1 MSAASSLTANRVLR
15 ALCFAALAAGAFIL
29 PAMPSLGLD
38 SAWQM
43 ALGRVFADDRA
54 FGTEVVFTY
63 GPLGW
68 TMGNMY
74 WGAQWGALV
83 AWHAGLALILAALL
97 TWQAFRLPPL
107 HRVGFLLFFLT
118 LGVRHEDILQQA
130 AIALAGWELIRRSAG
145 PWQRSSVAL
154 LALLALLSLVKFTN
168 LVLAVALVALASAA
182 PLARRD
188 WRAAAKGP
196 AWWAGLFLA
205 GWLFCGQNPLHLPAY
220 LWHSWEISSG
230 YQDAMGWS
238 CPSVQLYHGLATAAL
253 LVGLLGLR
261 ALADRDRGRGWALA
275 AGAAAYLFLSWKHG
289 FIRADGHQ
297 LVFYFAALAVVV
309 SPLHLPGDA
318 LRWPWPRRL
327 LLVATALL
335 ALRGAELATPGVA
348 PATLATLKDR
358 LQRQASLLLEPRTLR
373 AQYDWTLDSL
383 RAEVPLPLVRRVV
396 GDRPIDV
403 LGYEQDV
410 LLLNRFNYA
419 PRPVFQGYSAYT
431 PRLARLN
438 RDYFESERAPEF
450 VLFKLQTVDDR
461 LPSMDD
467 PLVLDLL
474 PQRYRY
480 LFTERGFTLWQRKAA
495 PAGPAA
501 SPAPVRSVTARLGEP
516 VDLTDL
522 GDRSVWV
529 RIDYRLN
536 LLGRVRRLLLKPPMM
551 RLKVT
556 DTTGAVSDHRL
567 PAPIAATGFPLSPLV
582 HDISEFLRAANGEPG
597 RRVASFVLEPAPQD
611 RDCFQPEVAVEISVT
626 TTAPGTG
633 WAALS
638 LGSPEL
644 PLEFVRGTA
653 PFGAQLSQVEGG
665 LEYYAHAPSSLV
677 YRAAAGATTL
687 RGSFGLYDGAYAA
700 TNAGASDG
708 AEFLVHW
715 HAADG
720 RSEMIFRR
728 LLRPRD
734 EPADRGPQ
742 DFAVPLPAGA
752 GELEFAIG
760 PGPAGNSASDW
771 TYWRHLR
778 LENSH

>member
-1 MSAASSLTANRVLR
+1 MAPTRRIFSDRLLRVL
-15 ALCFAALAAGAFIL
+15 CFDLLAAGAFML

-43 ALGRVFADDRA
+43 ALGRLFADGRA

-74 WGAQWGALV
+74 WGGQWGALV
-83 AWHAGLALILAALL
+83 AWHAILAFIMAALL
-97 TWQAFRLPPL
+97 TWHAFRLPPL
-107 HRVGFLLFFLT
+107 QRILFLAFFFFVGM
-118 LGVRHEDILQQA
+118 RHEDILQQA
-130 AIALAGWELIRRSAG
+130 AIALAGWELIRRAG
-145 PWQRSSVAL
+145 TAWARSSVLL

-168 LVLAVALVALASAA
+168 LLLAVALVGLAAGR
-182 PLARRD
+182 PWLNRD
-188 WRAAAKGP
+188 WRTGALAP
-196 AWWAGLFLA
+196 AWFTGLFA
-205 GWLFCGQNPLHLPAY
+205 TGWLLCGQSLLDLPAY
-220 LWHSWEISSG
+220 LRNSWEISSG
-230 YQDAMGWS
+230 YQDAMGWA
-238 CPSVQLYHGLATAAL
+238 CPSLQLYHGLGVAAL
-253 LVGLLGLR
+253 LVAVLVVQT
-261 ALADRDRGRGWALA
+261 LADRERLRGAMLSL
-275 AGAAAYLFLSWKHG
+275 GAAAYLFLSWKHG

-297 LVFYFAALAVVV
+297 LVFYFAAFTLVAC
-309 SPLHLPGDA
+309 PPHLPGA
-318 LRWPWPRRL
+318 ELRWPWPRRL
-327 LLVATALL
+327 LLLAVVLVAG
-335 ALRGAELATPGVA
+335 RGAELATPGLA
-348 PATLATLKDR
+348 PGLIASVQDR
-358 LQRQASLLLEPRTLR
+358 LARLTELFTQPRTLR
-373 AQYDWTLDSL
+373 ARYDWTLDSL

-410 LLLNRFNYA
+410 LILNRFNYT

-431 PRLARLN
+431 PHLARLN
-438 RDYFESERAPEF
+438 REFFESDRAPEF

-461 LPSMDD
+461 LPTMDD
-467 PLVLDLL
+467 PLALDLL

-480 LFTERGFTLWQRKAA
+480 LFTERGFTLWQRKPA
-495 PAGPAA
+495 PVGPAA
-501 SPAPVRSVTARLGEP
+501 PPAPVRTATIRLGEP
-516 VDLTDL
+516 VDLNDL

-529 RIDYRLN
+529 RIDHRLN
-536 LLGRVRRLLLKPPMM
+536 LLGRARRLLLKPPMM

-597 RRVASFVLEPAPQD
+597 RRVVSFVLEPAPQD
-611 RDCFQPEVAVEISVT
+611 RDCFQPEVAVEISIT

-638 LGSPEL
+638 LGLPEL

-687 RGSFGLYDGAYAA
+687 RGSFGLYEGAYAA
-700 TNAGASDG
+700 SNAGASDG
-708 AEFLVHW
+708 AEFLVRW
-715 HAADG
+715 HAAEG
-720 RSEMIFRR
+720 RQEIIFRR

-742 DFAVPLPAGA
+742 DFSVPLPAGA
-752 GELEFAIG
+752 GELEFTIG

>member
-1 MSAASSLTANRVLR
+1 MSAATSLTSDRVLR
-15 ALCFAALAAGAFIL
+15 ALCFAGLAAGAFML

-68 TMGNMY
+68 TFGNMY

-83 AWHAGLALILAALL
+83 AWHAGLALVMAALL

-130 AIALAGWELIRRSAG
+130 AIALAGWELIRRSAE
-145 PWQRSSVAL
+145 PWRRSSVAL
-154 LALLALLSLVKFTN
+154 LTLLALLSLVKFTN

-188 WRAAAKGP
+188 WRTASLAP
-196 AWWAGLFLA
+196 AWWTGLLLA
-205 GWLFCGQNPLHLPAY
+205 GWLLCGQNPLNLPAY
-220 LWHSWEISSG
+220 LRHSWEISSG

-253 LVGLLGLR
+253 LGALLGLR
-261 ALADRDRGRGWALA
+261 ALTDRDRRRGWALA

-348 PATLATLKDR
+348 PATLSTLKAR
-358 LQRQASLLLEPRTLR
+358 LQRQGSLLLEPRTLR
-373 AQYDWTLDSL
+373 AQYDWTLDAL
-383 RAEVPLPLVRRVV
+383 RAEVPLPLVRQVV
-396 GDRPIDV
+396 GDRPLDV

-461 LPSMDD
+461 LATMDD

-480 LFTERGFTLWQRKAA
+480 LFTERGFSLWQRKPPPAA
-495 PAGPAA
+495 PLA
-501 SPAPVRSVTARLGEP
+501 APVPVRTLTVRLGEP
-516 VDLTDL
+516 VDLTGL
-522 GDRSVWV
+522 LDRPVWV
-529 RIDYRLN
+529 QIDYRLN
-536 LLGRVRRLLLKPPMM
+536 LLGRLRRFFFKPPLL
-551 RLKVT
+551 RLNVT
-556 DTTGAVSDHRL
+556 DTTGATSSHRL

-582 HDISEFLRAANGEPG
+582 RDISEFLRAANGEAG
-597 RRVASFVLEPAPQD
+597 RRVASFTLEPLPQD
-611 RDCFQPEVAVEISVT
+611 RDCFQPEANVTLAVT
-626 TTAPGTG
+626 TTTPGTG
-633 WAALS
+633 WAALP
-638 LGSPEL
+638 LGAPDL
-644 PLEFVRGTA
+644 PLTFVRGQA
-653 PFGAQLSQVEGG
+653 PFGAQLSQVEGE
-665 LEYYAHAPSSLV
+665 LEYYAHAPSTLV
-677 YRAAAGATTL
+677 YRPAAGAATL
-687 RGSFGLYDGAYAA
+687 RGRIGFYGGAHDPA
-700 TNAGASDG
+700 NAGASDG
-708 AEFLVHW
+708 AEFLVRW
-715 HAADG
+715 QTAAG
-720 RSEMIFRR
+720 RSEIIFRR

-742 DFAVPLPAGA
+742 DFAVPLPAGT
-752 GELEFAIG
+752 GELEFVID

-778 LENSH
+778 VE